1 MKVLTRVNR
10 SPDRYILLELIGD
23 TAFDEVSQSI
33 RKGDYFGAATKALS
47 KGEYLAEISE
57 EEKHYVDADLIITEK
72 NAHWC
77 LV

>member
-10 SPDRYILLELIGD
+10 CPNRYILLELID
-23 TAFDEVSQSI
+23 DAAFDEVSRFIS
-33 RKGDYFGAATKALS
+33 KGDYGKAVTKALS
-47 KGEYLAEISE
+47 EGEYRGEISE
-57 EEKHYVDADLIITEK
+57 EEKNYVDADLIITEK